1 MFYDFWHAFLYF
13 TVPKTKILGGDNLYV
28 SVGSEVNITCVI
40 TDCPEPPTYVFW
52 YHGNRMINFDTTR
65 GDIIVQKAG
74 NDTAISRLRIKNA
87 QPSDSGN
94 YSCCPSNAE
103 AASIFVNVLRGEIFS
118 YNHKIQPKV
127 HILNL

>member
-1 MFYDFWHAFLYF
+1 
-13 TVPKTKILGGDNLYV
+13 
-28 SVGSEVNITCVI
+28 
-40 TDCPEPPTYVFW
+40 
-52 YHGNRMINFDTTR
+52 MINFDTTR

-103 AASIFVNVLRGEIFS
+103 AASVFVNVLRGEIDLVKLF
-118 YNHKIQPKV
+118 Y
-127 HILNL
+127 ILKF